1 MEIQWYPGHMAKA
14 KRELKAILPLLDI
27 IIEVTD
33 ARIPKS
39 SRNPDLISLTKNKPR
54 LLLLNKVDLADPIAT
69 DQWVKHYQAMG
80 ERVIPFNARTGNQ
93 LTALEDLINQ
103 VGREYLA
110 PKPIWRLGVVGV
122 PNCGK
127 SSVLNRLA
135 GRSAAQVGER
145 PGVTR
150 GRQWVKR
157 GRWEIMDTPGM
168 LWPKIGDVE
177 TGLKLALVGTI
188 KPENL
193 EPEELALNLLGWLQE
208 NYPASLQNYYGLT
221 AHEMAEESYSLL
233 LAIGKRRGCL
243 RRGGEVDLR
252 RAAELIGNDFRQGKL
267 GAITLDPPEITS
279 ASPVSS

>member
-1 MEIQWYPGHMAKA
+1 MSLGSQLWQILC
-14 KRELKAILPLLDI
+14 LK
-27 IIEVTD
+27 
-33 ARIPKS
+33 
-39 SRNPDLISLTKNKPR
+39 
-54 LLLLNKVDLADPIAT
+54 
-69 DQWVKHYQAMG
+69 
-80 ERVIPFNARTGNQ
+80 PFS
-93 LTALEDLINQ
+93 
-103 VGREYLA
+103 
-110 PKPIWRLGVVGV
+110 W
-122 PNCGK
+122 
-127 SSVLNRLA
+127 A
-135 GRSAAQVGER
+135 GTAQVGKDLCHQGATVGET
-145 PGVTR
+145 GEMGDHGHTR
-150 GRQWVKR
+150 
-157 GRWEIMDTPGM
+157 M

-177 TGLKLALVGTI
+177 TGLKLALVCTI

-193 EPEELALNLLGWLQE
+193 EPEELTLNLLGWLQE

>member
-14 KRELKAILPLLDI
+14 KRELKEILPLLDI

-39 SRNPDLISLTKNKPR
+39 SRNPDLINLTKKKPR

-69 DQWVKHYQAMG
+69 DQWINHYRTIG
-80 ERVIPFNARTGNQ
+80 EKVIPFNGRTGDQ
-93 LTALEDLINQ
+93 TAALEELINQ
-103 VGREYLA
+103 VGRETLA
-110 PKPIWRLGVVGV
+110 SKAIWRLGVVGV

-135 GRSAAQVGER
+135 RRSAAQVGER

-150 GRQWVKR
+150 GRQWVRR
-157 GRWEIMDTPGM
+157 GRWEILDTPGM

-193 EPEELALNLLGWLQE
+193 EPEELTLYLLGWLQA
-208 NYPASLQNYYGLT
+208 NYPASLHNYYGLT
-221 AHEMAEESYSLL
+221 APETAEEPYSVLL
-233 LAIGKRRGCL
+233 NIGKRRGCL

-252 RAAELIGNDFRQGKL
+252 RTAELIGNDFRQGKL
-267 GAITLDPPEITS
+267 GTITLETTS
-279 ASPVSS
+279 AFPVSS

>member
-39 SRNPDLISLTKNKPR
+39 SRNPDLIRLTKNKPR

-69 DQWVKHYQAMG
+69 NQWIDHYRSAG
-80 ERVIPFNARTGNQ
+80 EKIIPFNARTGDRI
-93 LTALEDLINQ
+93 TALEELINQ
-103 VGREYLA
+103 IGRDTLG
-110 PKPIWRLGVVGV
+110 PKAIWRLGVVGV

-157 GRWEIMDTPGM
+157 GKWEILDTPGM
-168 LWPKIGDVE
+168 LWPKIADVE

-193 EPEELALNLLGWLQE
+193 DPEELIFNLLGWLLV

-221 AHEMAEESYSLL
+221 APEMAEEPYSLL
-233 LAIGKRRGCL
+233 QAIGRRRGCL

-252 RAAELIGNDFRQGKL
+252 RTAELIGNDFRQGKL
-267 GAITLDPPEITS
+267 GAITLETTS

>member
-1 MEIQWYPGHMAKA
+1 AV
-14 KRELKAILPLLDI
+14 LPLLDI

-39 SRNPDLISLTKNKPR
+39 SRNPDLINLTRNKPR
-54 LLLLNKVDLADPIAT
+54 LLLLNKADLADPVAT
-69 DQWVKHYQAMG
+69 DRWVNYYRLAG
-80 ERVIPFNARTGNQ
+80 EMVVPFNARTGEQ
-93 LTALEDLINQ
+93 LAVLEELVNQ

-110 PKPIWRLGVVGV
+110 TKPIWRLGVVGV

-135 GRSAAQVGER
+135 GRSAAQVGEK

-157 GRWEIMDTPGM
+157 GRWEILDTPGM
-168 LWPKIGDVE
+168 LWPKIGDLA
-177 TGLKLALVGTI
+177 TGLKLAWVGTI

-193 EPEELALNLLGWLQE
+193 DPEELVLNLLGWLQE
-208 NYPASLQNYYGLT
+208 NYPVALATYYGLT
-221 AHEMAEESYSLL
+221 PTEGSDEPYSVLQV
-233 LAIGKRRGCL
+233 IGKRRGCL

-252 RAAELIGNDFRQGKL
+252 RTAELIGADFRQGKL
-267 GAITLDPPEITS
+267 GSITLETPS
-279 ASPVSS
+279 ASRVSP

>member
-54 LLLLNKVDLADPIAT
+54 LLLLNKVDLADPVAT
-69 DQWVKHYQAMG
+69 DQWVNYYRLSG
-80 ERVIPFNARTGNQ
+80 ERVIPFNARTGEQ
-93 LTALEDLINQ
+93 LAALEDLINQ
-103 VGREYLA
+103 VGRETLA

-157 GRWEIMDTPGM
+157 GKWEILDTPGM

-177 TGLKLALVGTI
+177 TGLKLAWVGTI
-188 KPENL
+188 KPDNL
-193 EPEELALNLLGWLQE
+193 DPEELVLNLLGWLQE
-208 NYPASLQNYYGLT
+208 NYPVALQSYYGLT
-221 AHEMAEESYSLL
+221 PPEVAGEPYSVLQV
-233 LAIGKRRGCL
+233 IGKRRGCL

-252 RAAELIGNDFRQGKL
+252 RTAELIGYDFRQGKL
-267 GAITLDPPEITS
+267 GAITLETTS
-279 ASPVSS
+279 ASHVLP

>member
-14 KRELKAILPLLDI
+14 KRELREILPLLDI

-54 LLLLNKVDLADPIAT
+54 LLLLNKVDLADPEAT
-69 DQWVKHYQAMG
+69 NQWVASYRAAG
-80 ERVIPFNARTGNQ
+80 EKVLPFNGRTGEM
-93 LTALEDLINQ
+93 LPALEDLISQ
-103 VGREYLA
+103 VGTEILA
-110 PKPIWRLGVVGV
+110 PKAVWRLGVVGV

-135 GRSAAQVGER
+135 RRSAAQVGER

-157 GRWEIMDTPGM
+157 GRWEILDTPGM
-168 LWPKIGDVE
+168 LWPKIADAV
-177 TGLKLALVGTI
+177 TGLKLAFVGTI

-193 EPEELALNLLGWLQE
+193 ETEELTLTLLGWLQQH
-208 NYPASLQNYYGLT
+208 YPDRLRDYYGLNGREL
-221 AHEMAEESYSLL
+221 ADEAYSLL

-243 RRGGEVDLR
+243 RRGGEVDVR
-252 RAAELIGNDFRQGKL
+252 RTAELIGNDFRQGKL
-267 GAITLDPPEITS
+267 GGITLEKPN